1 MFIGHFG
8 IALAAKRAAPR
19 TSLGVLVA
27 AAQLLDLI
35 WPPLVLAGFEKVR
48 IDPGNTRFTP
58 LDFESYPYSH
68 SLLMAALWSV
78 LAAAAYWVVR
88 RYGRGAL
95 VIGLAVFSHWVLDL
109 ITHRPDLPLYPG
121 SRIYVGLGLWNSVPA
136 TMIVEGAVFALG
148 VWLYATST
156 RATDKYGSGGLI
168 SFVAFLVIVY
178 VVNAFGTPPPTARAV
193 AWAAMA
199 VFILVFWAWR
209 FDRHRAALIER

>member
-19 TSLGVLVA
+19 TSLGMLVA

-35 WPPLVLAGFEKVR
+35 WPPLVLAGIEKVR

-58 LDFESYPYSH
+58 LDFESYPWSH
-68 SLLMAALWSV
+68 SLLMAALWSIV
-78 LAAAAYWVVR
+78 AAAAYWAAR

-95 VIGLAVFSHWVLDL
+95 VVGLAVFSHWALDF

-121 SRIYVGLGLWNSVPA
+121 SRVNAGLGLWNSVPA
-136 TMIVEGAVFALG
+136 TMIVEGAIFAFG
-148 VWLYATST
+148 VWLYAAST
-156 RATDKYGSGGLI
+156 RSKNKYGSGGFI
-168 SFVAFLVIVY
+168 SFVAFLTFIY
-178 VVNAFGTPPPTARAV
+178 IVNAVSPPPPNPRAV

-199 VFILVFWAWR
+199 VFILVFWAWQ
-209 FDRHRAALIER
+209 FDRHRAALSER

>member
-19 TSLGVLVA
+19 TSLGALVA

-35 WPPLVLAGFEKVR
+35 WPPLVLAGIEKVR

-68 SLLMAALWSV
+68 SLLTAALWSV
-78 LAAAAYWVVR
+78 VAAAAYWIAK

-95 VIGLAVFSHWVLDL
+95 VVGLAVFSHWVLDF

-121 SRIYVGLGLWNSVPA
+121 SHVFAGLGLWNSVPA
-136 TMIVEGAVFALG
+136 TMIAEGAIFAIG
-148 VWLYATST
+148 VWLYAAGT
-156 RATDKYGSGGLI
+156 RAKDKYGSGGLI
-168 SFVAFLVIVY
+168 SFVAFLAIIY
-178 VVNAFGTPPPTARAV
+178 VVNAIGAPPPNAHAV

-209 FDRHRAALIER
+209 FDRHRAALVER